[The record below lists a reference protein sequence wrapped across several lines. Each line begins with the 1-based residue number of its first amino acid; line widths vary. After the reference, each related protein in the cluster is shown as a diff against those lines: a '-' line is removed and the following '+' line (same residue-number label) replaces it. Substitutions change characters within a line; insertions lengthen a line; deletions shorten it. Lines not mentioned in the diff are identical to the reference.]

1 MVPTPAEVY
10 ASPDCSTWMATV
22 GAHAGTRGMTM
33 VGAQAGTRG
42 MTMVGAHAGTRA
54 PSGSQSELDGARLR
68 LL

>member
-10 ASPDCSTWMATV
+10 ASPDCSTWMTTV
-22 GAHAGTRGMTM
+22 GAH
-33 VGAQAGTRG
+33 AGTRG